1 MTFQFKKPEKSPGL
15 LLWQITN
22 HWQRLQRAALSE
34 LGITHPQFVVL
45 AALLWLTD
53 QDEEVSQKMISD
65 LTNMDKMSTSDL
77 IVNLLKKKMIKK
89 IKSKTDGR
97 AFSLSLTSIGKKITL
112 KAIPI
117 VEHVDQRFFKEKTA
131 ALKQWIKNHA

>member
-1 MTFQFKKPEKSPGL
+1 MNFKFKKPEDSPGF

-45 AALLWLTD
+45 AALLWMSNQDIEVTQKTISELTH
-53 QDEEVSQKMISD
+53 I
-65 LTNMDKMSTSDL
+65 DKMSTSDL
-77 IVNLLKKKMIKK
+77 VATLLSKKMIKK

-97 AFSLSLTSIGKKITL
+97 AFTLSLTEKGKKIVL
-112 KAIPI
+112 KAIPV
-117 VEHVDQRFFKEKTA
+117 VEGIDQVFFEEKTPQ
-131 ALKQWIKNHA
+131 LIQFVRLMK